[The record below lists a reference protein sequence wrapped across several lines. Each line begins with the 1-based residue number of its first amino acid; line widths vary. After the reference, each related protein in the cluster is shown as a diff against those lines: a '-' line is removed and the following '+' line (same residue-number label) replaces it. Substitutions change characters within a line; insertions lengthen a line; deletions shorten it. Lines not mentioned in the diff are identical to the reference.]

1 LTPAPDRDQREEH
14 RHEHV
19 ANPHAFAAP
28 ERLRALR
35 LEAAMARKARQVNL
49 GLLVRQ
55 HEDSLRSAA
64 QRCDL
69 SARAALHRLIAT
81 VAADDPWT
89 PATARDLR
97 AAVRGLS
104 ASIGRLAHAPE
115 TADALAWLRDR
126 IAEIVAQDARVTAL
140 DAALAAIW
148 PAAARQIAGQRARRG
163 RRG

>member
-1 LTPAPDRDQREEH
+1 MNIVTT
-14 RHEHV
+14 
-19 ANPHAFAAP
+19 PHAFAAP

-35 LEAAMARKARQVNL
+35 LEAAMARKARHVNL

-64 QRCDL
+64 QRCDH
-69 SARAALHRLIAT
+69 SARAALHRLI
-81 VAADDPWT
+81 VAVETDDRWT

-115 TADALAWLRDR
+115 TAEALAWLRDR
-126 IAEIVAQDARVTAL
+126 IAEIAAQDARVTAL
-140 DAALAAIW
+140 DAVLAAHW
-148 PAAARQIAGQRARRG
+148 PAAARQVAGQPARRG
-163 RRG
+163 RRR